1 MENKRD
7 VVLSAEHI
15 TVRFGG
21 LVAVND
27 VSVEIGRKEI
37 VGLIGANGAGKTT
50 FFNAISGVIP
60 PTEGTITI
68 DGTKVEHPV
77 SYKMCRLGIGRTY
90 QVCQPFAKQTAL
102 ENVMVSSF
110 LHNPK
115 ESVAREKARAI
126 LEKVNLTKFENTLGA
141 DMSLIQLKRLE
152 LARALGTEPKVLLLD
167 EVMAGLNNSECAEVM
182 DLIRSIRDDGV
193 SIVIVEHVMKA
204 VMGLSERIYVLN
216 QGKLIA
222 EGTPQEISENPLVL
236 KSYLGERKHAT
247 H

>member
-1 MENKRD
+1 
-7 VVLSAEHI
+7 
-15 TVRFGG
+15 
-21 LVAVND
+21 
-27 VSVEIGRKEI
+27 
-37 VGLIGANGAGKTT
+37 
-50 FFNAISGVIP
+50 
-60 PTEGTITI
+60 
-68 DGTKVEHPV
+68 
-77 SYKMCRLGIGRTY
+77 
-90 QVCQPFAKQTAL
+90 
-102 ENVMVSSF
+102 MVSSF

>member
-1 MENKRD
+1 MNKAKEAI
-7 VVLSAEHI
+7 LSANNI

-21 LVAVND
+21 LVAVDN
-27 VSVEIGRKEI
+27 VSIEIGKGEI

-50 FFNAISGVIP
+50 LFNAISGVIP

-68 DGTKVEHPV
+68 DGQVITKPV
-77 SYKMCRLGIGRTY
+77 AHHMCKLGIGRTY
-90 QVCQPFAKQTAL
+90 QVCQPFARQTAL
-102 ENVMVSSF
+102 ENVMVSAF
-110 LHNPK
+110 LRNPK
-115 ESVAREKARAI
+115 ESVAREKAKAI
-126 LEKVNLTKFENTLGA
+126 LEKTGLLKFENTLGK

-167 EVMAGLNNSECAEVM
+167 EVMAGLNNTECGEVM
-182 DLIRSIRDDGV
+182 ELIRSIRDDGV

-222 EGTPQEISENPLVL
+222 EGTPQEVSENPLVL
-236 KSYLGERKHAT
+236 KSYLGEGKHAT

>member
-1 MENKRD
+1 MSKTKEAI
-7 VVLSAEHI
+7 LSANNI

-21 LVAVND
+21 LVAVDN
-27 VSVEIGRKEI
+27 VSIEIGKGEI

-50 FFNAISGVIP
+50 LFNAISGVIP

-68 DGTKVEHPV
+68 DGQEITKPV
-77 SYKMCRLGIGRTY
+77 AHHMCKLGIGRTY
-90 QVCQPFAKQTAL
+90 QVCQPFARQTAL
-102 ENVMVSSF
+102 ENVMVSAF
-110 LHNPK
+110 LRNPK
-115 ESVAREKARAI
+115 ESVAREKAKAI
-126 LEKVNLTKFENTLGA
+126 LEKTGLLKFENTLGK

-167 EVMAGLNNSECAEVM
+167 EVMAGLNNTECGEVM
-182 DLIRSIRDDGV
+182 ELIRSIRDDGV

-222 EGTPQEISENPLVL
+222 EGTPQEVSENPLVL
-236 KSYLGERKHAT
+236 KSYLGEGKHAT